1 MVSNAE
7 KILSFLSPSISQ
19 LRNEYE
25 KALALQSA
33 TTHHLIKKKN
43 ELANVRKKNKLLTNR
58 LELLVSKYKN
68 TKKISLKIKSD
79 YKECLS
85 IAQKNKIKLR
95 SVIESYNSL
104 NKKLHKDQLDYSRA
118 IESKNK
124 ELLLSLEENKIIAS
138 DLNDILLSYAD
149 LKEVE
154 KKLRAESDEKINS
167 LEERLKKVRE
177 RYGKIRDNNGLS
189 YFEVIILATMSA
201 GKSTLVN
208 ALIGQE
214 LLPTSNEACTA
225 RIFKIE
231 NDDFQEGFIASIS
244 DNSKERS
251 WVEAFPESLSQLNKC
266 DDKGLINIKGN
277 IKSIETTDAELVIY
291 DTPGPNNSQDK
302 SHGELTK
309 KILHDGNFG
318 QVIYVMNATQF
329 GVEDDAK
336 LLTSLFGLVEK
347 DLKNKEIIFILNKA
361 DQVDGSVGESL
372 DDLVSSSEIYLSR
385 LGFESIKIF
394 PISAMAALLSRKALH
409 NHKLTRKERRTLDD
423 LIDHAEDTSKSLYE
437 YSNISK
443 QEIEYIKECKLM
455 NNDNSDLWGLLDYSG
470 ITAVEFF
477 LKRKL
482 GIV

>member
-1 MVSNAE
+1 
-7 KILSFLSPSISQ
+7 
-19 LRNEYE
+19 
-25 KALALQSA
+25 
-33 TTHHLIKKKN
+33 
-43 ELANVRKKNKLLTNR
+43 
-58 LELLVSKYKN
+58 
-68 TKKISLKIKSD
+68 
-79 YKECLS
+79 
-85 IAQKNKIKLR
+85 
-95 SVIESYNSL
+95 
-104 NKKLHKDQLDYSRA
+104 
-118 IESKNK
+118 
-124 ELLLSLEENKIIAS
+124 
-138 DLNDILLSYAD
+138 
-149 LKEVE
+149 
-154 KKLRAESDEKINS
+154 
-167 LEERLKKVRE
+167 
-177 RYGKIRDNNGLS
+177 
-189 YFEVIILATMSA
+189 MSA